1 VTLDEIRRAVSLP
14 EVLFAMREAVIAQSR
29 GQCDTPMPMHLSVGG
44 PDAEVHIK
52 SSWRRG
58 GEFWAVKAAGS
69 FPGRL
74 ARGQTAGSGMV
85 LLCSA
90 AMGDPVALFLD
101 EGWMTDVRTAA
112 VAAMAAQA
120 LGRRDAVI
128 GILGS
133 GVQARL
139 QAVLHAEVLPL
150 ERVFLWGRKPDR
162 AEACRREIAALLPR
176 VEVVTAPTPSDVA
189 AAARL
194 IVTATA
200 SRGPLLFAGDVR
212 PGTHISAVGSDSR
225 GKQELDP
232 EILRRASLLLVD
244 SVAQC
249 ERLGEL
255 QHALSEK
262 GRVLELGAWCDD
274 PRPVKPDVLTVCDFT
289 GLGVEDLAISEHVLR
304 RIAPGSLSRPGL
316 PARPPPA
323 TG

>member
-1 VTLDEIRRAVSLP
+1 MRTVMLEEIRRAISLP
-14 EVLFAMREAVIAQSR
+14 QVIGAMREAVVAQAR

-90 AMGDPVALFLD
+90 ATGDPVALFLD

-120 LGRRDAVI
+120 LGRRDTVI
-128 GILGS
+128 GILGT

-150 ERVFLWGRKPDR
+150 ERVVLWGRNPDR
-162 AEACRREIAALLPR
+162 AETCRREVAGLLPR
-176 VEVVTAPTPSDVA
+176 VEVATAATPSDVA
-189 AAARL
+189 ASARL
-194 IVTATA
+194 LVTATA
-200 SRGPLLFAGDVR
+200 SRGPLLIARDVR
-212 PGTHISAVGSDSR
+212 PGMHISAVGSDSP
-225 GKQELDP
+225 GKQELEP
-232 EILRRASLLLVD
+232 GILRRASLLLVD

-255 QHALSEK
+255 QHALGEK
-262 GRVLELGAWCDD
+262 GRAVELGAYCDD
-274 PRPVKPDVLTVCDFT
+274 PQPVKPDALTVCDFT
-289 GLGVEDLAISEHVLR
+289 GLGVEDLAIAEHVYR
-304 RIAPGSLSRPGL
+304 RIAPR
-316 PARPPPA
+316 A
-323 TG
+323 